1 MKKLSGVLSEII
13 SATSE
18 SLEVRK
24 RKQPMES
31 LKSEVYFKRRI
42 GLFSESLAREGL
54 SVIAEIKRASPSK
67 GMLRPELDVAE
78 LAQSYEQAGAGAVSV
93 LTDEK
98 YFKGSLD
105 DLKLARESCN
115 LPLLRKDFII
125 DPYQVWEAG
134 VAGADAVL
142 LIVAALTGDELI
154 SLMREIKSAGLE
166 ALVEV
171 HDGEDIQVA
180 VDAGASIIG
189 INNRD
194 LSTFKVD
201 LQTCLTLRNEIPQDI
216 LSVAE
221 SGIKGKKDAIK
232 LKQAGFNAILVGELL
247 MKSEDPGEMVR
258 NLLSG

>member
-1 MKKLSGVLSEII
+1 MKKLSGFLSEIV

-18 SLEVRK
+18 SLEA
-24 RKQPMES
+24 RKQKQPLES
-31 LKSEVYFKRRI
+31 LKSDVNFEGRT

-78 LAQSYEQAGAGAVSV
+78 LAKSYERAGACAVSV
-93 LTDEK
+93 LTEEK
-98 YFKGSLD
+98 YFKGSLH

-125 DPYQVWEAG
+125 DPYQIWEAAA
-134 VAGADAVL
+134 AGADAVL
-142 LIVAALTGDELI
+142 LIVAALPGDELI
-154 SLMREIKSAGLE
+154 SLMRESKSAGLE

-171 HDGEDIQVA
+171 HDAEDMQVA
-180 VDAGASIIG
+180 VDAGARLIG

-201 LQTCLTLRNEIPQDI
+201 LQTCLTLRNEIPQDV
-216 LSVAE
+216 LAVAE
-221 SGIKGKKDAIK
+221 SGIKRKRDAIR